1 MHKINY
7 NDVLIKCCK
16 LSVGIFWGWAM
27 HTLEK
32 LVLPSGVAS
41 STQSLFEY
49 WCSIRGREI
58 VPNRSDIKPVA
69 ILPLLPNLMILEYRA
84 DDALVY
90 RLAGTA
96 CAEKLGKELTGSNLF
111 DHIAPHQ
118 RTNARFCVNMVRGHP
133 CGLLVYEKLQSR
145 HNTPFVAEI
154 IYLPLRDSNGVIT
167 QLIGSVAVVKRGEKE
182 AMTHAAQPMI
192 AVAAQFLDIGAGMPQ
207 AMSGEV
213 RRAV

>member
-1 MHKINY
+1 
-7 NDVLIKCCK
+7 
-16 LSVGIFWGWAM
+16 M

-41 STQSLFEY
+41 NTQSLFDY

-84 DDALVY
+84 DGTLIY

-96 CAEKLGKELTGSNLF
+96 CADKLGVDLTGSNLF
-111 DHIAPHQ
+111 DYIAPHQ
-118 RTNARFCVNMVRGHP
+118 RAQAALRVNIVRDHP

-154 IYLPLRDSNGVIT
+154 IYLPLRDRDGVIT
-167 QLIGSVAVVKRGEKE
+167 QLIGSVVIVERGEKG
-182 AMTHAAQPMI
+182 AMTNAPQPMI
-192 AVAAQFLDIGAGMPQ
+192 AVAAQFLDIGADVPQ

-213 RRAV
+213 RWAI

>member
-1 MHKINY
+1 MR
-7 NDVLIKCCK
+7 
-16 LSVGIFWGWAM
+16 
-27 HTLEK
+27 TLKK

-41 STQSLFEY
+41 NTQSLFEY

-58 VPNRSDIKPVA
+58 VPNRSDVKPVA

-84 DDALVY
+84 DGALVY

-96 CAEKLGKELTGSNLF
+96 CAEKLGIDLTGSNLF

-118 RTNARFCVNMVRGHP
+118 RTNAKLRVNMVRDHP
-133 CGLLVYEKLQSR
+133 CGLLVYEKLQSK

-154 IYLPLRDSNGVIT
+154 IYLPLRDRDGVIT
-167 QLIGSVAVVKRGEKE
+167 QLIGSVVIVERGEKE
-182 AMTHAAQPMI
+182 AMTNAPSPMM

-213 RRAV
+213 HRAI

>member
-1 MHKINY
+1 MR
-7 NDVLIKCCK
+7 
-16 LSVGIFWGWAM
+16 
-27 HTLEK
+27 TLEK
-32 LVLPSGVAS
+32 LVLPNGVAS
-41 STQSLFEY
+41 NTQSLFEY
-49 WCSIRGREI
+49 WCSVRGGEI

-96 CAEKLGKELTGSNLF
+96 CAEKLGIDLTGSNLY

-118 RTNARFCVNMVRGHP
+118 RTMAKLRVNIARDHP
-133 CGLLVYEKLQSR
+133 CGLLVYEKLHSR
-145 HNTPFVAEI
+145 RHIPFLAEI
-154 IYLPLRDSNGVIT
+154 IYLPLRDRDGVIT
-167 QLIGSVAVVKRGEKE
+167 QLIGSVAIVERGEKG
-182 AMTHAAQPMI
+182 AITNAPPPMM

-213 RRAV
+213 RWAI